1 MTTSAFVSKECVHG
15 FGRKRIAGDS
25 IDRVGGH
32 DDAVSRP
39 QCLKGNRTPLFP
51 RTRIFGIDD
60 ESAHDPQCSSGGGSK
75 PGA

>member
-15 FGRKRIAGDS
+15 FGRIRIAGDS

-39 QCLKGNRTPLFP
+39 SVPQGQQDAPLPTHENLRNR
-51 RTRIFGIDD
+51 
-60 ESAHDPQCSSGGGSK
+60 
-75 PGA
+75 